1 MYLPRK
7 LPRLLLAAAL
17 PLSFAAC
24 APEQQEEQANEF
36 EVPPGE
42 EPAPA
47 EPAQPEPAPSTP
59 ETPAAPTTAQFTPV
73 NDSGVT
79 GSVELQDQGDQTTV
93 VSTLSGG
100 EAGTE
105 YQGMIHSG
113 TCDAPGEVVEQLSPI
128 TVSEDGSG
136 ESTSRVPVAPAQ
148 VMDGQHIVL
157 YHGADQ
163 APVTCAAIPA
173 QTM

>member
-1 MYLPRK
+1 MHLPRK
-7 LPRLLLAAAL
+7 LPRLLLAAAI

-24 APEQQEEQANEF
+24 APESGEEQVDEF

-47 EPAQPEPAPSTP
+47 EPAPPEQPPA
-59 ETPAAPTTAQFTPV
+59 TPAAPTTAQFTPQ
-73 NDSGVT
+73 NDSGLS
-79 GSVELQDQGDQTTV
+79 GSVEVQDQGDQTTV

-113 TCDAPGEVVEQLSPI
+113 TCDAPGDVVENLSPI

-136 ESTSRVPVAPAQ
+136 ESTSTVAMAPAT

-157 YHGADQ
+157 YHGADG
-163 APVTCAAIPA
+163 APVACAAVPA

>member
-1 MYLPRK
+1 MHLPRK
-7 LPRLLLAAAL
+7 LPRLLLAAAI

-24 APEQQEEQANEF
+24 APESGEEQLDEF

-47 EPAQPEPAPSTP
+47 EPAPPEPAPM
-59 ETPAAPTTAQFTPV
+59 PATPTTAQFTPL

-105 YQGMIHSG
+105 YQGMLHSG
-113 TCDAPGEVVEQLSPI
+113 TCDAPGDVVEQLSPI
-128 TVSEDGSG
+128 TVAEDGSG
-136 ESTSRVPVAPAQ
+136 ESSSTVPMAPAM

-163 APVTCAAIPA
+163 APVACAAVPA